1 METMI
6 FFFASIIV
14 IAIFS
19 TKVTSRFGV
28 PVLLAFLGI
37 GLLVGGD
44 GLNLYHFEN
53 AESTKT
59 IADILLIFILFVGG
73 FDTKRSS
80 LKMVAG
86 PALALSTVG
95 VLLTTLILGLLIHA
109 IANYPVAYSLMVAAI
124 ISSTDAA
131 AVMMVTKLRPVR
143 EKVSATLEI
152 ESAANDPV
160 AIILTLAFVKI
171 VAGQSSSPAQLALE
185 LAWELA
191 GGILV
196 AFVCSKASRFFFD
209 RLESENRGYYY
220 VLIIGV
226 ILMTYGLADL
236 VKANGIIAVFFMGY
250 WLGNSEFV
258 CKRGVSN
265 FLEGI
270 SAFANLAL
278 FLMLG
283 LLALPHNFAGIWKE
297 GLLISALMI
306 FIVRPIAV
314 LACTLPFKYT
324 MRERALVIWGGI
336 KGAVPIVLA
345 SYPAAYGLDPNGSIF
360 NIIFFAVLLSCL
372 VQGSTM
378 GPIAS
383 LLKLTVPPKPHSPY
397 SVELHSLRKSDADMF
412 ELRIEPGS
420 ISDGKCIRDLGLPND
435 ILISSIVRREK
446 IVPAKGSTS
455 LMADDLI
462 YILAPKGSIEE
473 LSRALNE
480 PRTPL
485 SEREEREIDIE
496 SRR

>member
-1 METMI
+1 MI

-14 IAIFS
+14 VAIFS

-44 GLNLYHFEN
+44 GLNLYNFKN
-53 AESTKT
+53 AASTKT

-80 LKMVAG
+80 LKLVAG
-86 PALALSTVG
+86 PALALSTIG
-95 VLLTTLILGLLIHA
+95 VLLTTFLLGLLIHA
-109 IANYPVAYSLMVAAI
+109 IARYPLAYSFMVAAI
-124 ISSTDAA
+124 IASTDAA

-152 ESAANDPV
+152 ESAANDPI

-171 VAGQSSSPAQLALE
+171 VAGQSSSPLQLIFE
-185 LAWELA
+185 LAWDLA
-191 GGILV
+191 GGVFV
-196 AFVCSKASRFFFD
+196 AFVCAKASRFLFD

-226 ILMTYGLADL
+226 ILMTYGLADI

-297 GLLISALMI
+297 GLLISVLLI
-306 FIVRPIAV
+306 FIVRPATV
-314 LACTLPFKYT
+314 LVCTLPFKYT
-324 MRERALVIWGGI
+324 MRERLFIMWGGI

-345 SYPAAYGLDPNGSIF
+345 SYPAAYGLDPSGSIF
-360 NIIFFAVLLSCL
+360 DIIFFAVLLSCL

-378 GPIAS
+378 GPLAS
-383 LLKLTVPPKPHSPY
+383 LLKLTVAPKPHSPY

-412 ELRIEPGS
+412 ELRIEPGAVS
-420 ISDGKCIRDLGLPND
+420 EGKRIRDLGLPND
-435 ILISSIVRREK
+435 TLISSIVRNEK
-446 IVPAKGSTS
+446 IVPAKGSTF

-462 YILAPKGSIEE
+462 YVLAPKGSIDEI
-473 LSRALNE
+473 SCSLNE

-485 SEREEREIDIE
+485 SEREAREMDIE